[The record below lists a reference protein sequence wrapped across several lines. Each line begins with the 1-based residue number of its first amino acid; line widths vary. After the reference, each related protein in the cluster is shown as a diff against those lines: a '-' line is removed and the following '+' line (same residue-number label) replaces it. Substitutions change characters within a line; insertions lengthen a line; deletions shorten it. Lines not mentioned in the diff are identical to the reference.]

1 MRLPLWNGWLR
12 PEVARQAGRDLRK
25 VADHDAHGEFSLA
38 ADRPSVAEFM
48 NRSNE
53 GRLEDLVPLRHQRMA
68 ETPFAFYRGT
78 AGLMAYDLSHGPS
91 TGVTGQICGD
101 AHSANFGLYGTDDG
115 RIVMDINDFDET
127 VVGPWEWDLKR
138 LAASLVLAGREGG
151 VPKDVAVK
159 AARHAAKAYRREVRH
174 MAGLPFLTS
183 WSALG
188 DEAIIARADA
198 DELLDDFGA
207 AAAKAQRN
215 TSEKV
220 AGKITTRTE
229 DGKWEFISDPPVL
242 SHVDDAT
249 EAAVVEAS
257 SEYVES
263 LRGPRRTLMS
273 RFRPCDVAMRV
284 VGTGSVGLRAYV
296 VLLEGNGEEA
306 LVLQVKQAQ
315 PSALAPYVEPGEA
328 GLHEGH
334 RIVRGARLVQAE
346 TDILFGYTTIDGL
359 PYIVRQ
365 FRNRKG
371 EIDPAELS
379 RSHLDDYGRLAGA
392 LLARAHSR
400 SIDPRVLAGY
410 GEDGKGFDKAI
421 ARFAVAYADQVLLDY
436 QEFLDAIS
444 DGTLP

>member
-1 MRLPLWNGWLR
+1 MTAPLRNGWL
-12 PEVARQAGRDLRK
+12 EADDAQQAGRDLRK
-25 VADHDAHGEFSLA
+25 VADHDAHAEFSVA

-68 ETPFAFYRGT
+68 ATAFAFYRGT
-78 AGLMAYDLSHGPS
+78 AGMMACDLAHSPS

-127 VVGPWEWDLKR
+127 VIGPWEWDLKR
-138 LAASLVLAGREGG
+138 LAASLVLAGREAGA
-151 VPKDVAVK
+151 PEDVSAK
-159 AARHAAKAYRREVRH
+159 AARHAAKAYRRETSH
-174 MAGLPFLTS
+174 LAGLPFLTS

-188 DEAIIARADA
+188 DEATISRASA
-198 DELLDDFGA
+198 DELLDDFGEA
-207 AAAKAQRN
+207 AEKALRN

-220 AGKITTRTE
+220 ANKITNRTD
-229 DGKWEFISDPPVL
+229 DGKWEFVANPPVL
-242 SHVDDAT
+242 TTVDDAT
-249 EAAVVEAS
+249 EAAVLDGMP
-257 SEYVES
+257 EYIES
-263 LRGPRRTLMS
+263 VRGPRRTLLS

-296 VLLEGNGEEA
+296 VLMEGNGGEA
-306 LVLQVKQAQ
+306 LVLQVKQSQ
-315 PSALAPYVEPGEA
+315 PSALAPYVEPGED

-392 LLARAHSR
+392 LLARAHAR
-400 SIDPRVLAGY
+400 SIDPRILAGY
-410 GEDGKGFDKAI
+410 GKNGKPFDKAI
-421 ARFAVAYADQVLLDY
+421 ARFAVAYADQVQRDH